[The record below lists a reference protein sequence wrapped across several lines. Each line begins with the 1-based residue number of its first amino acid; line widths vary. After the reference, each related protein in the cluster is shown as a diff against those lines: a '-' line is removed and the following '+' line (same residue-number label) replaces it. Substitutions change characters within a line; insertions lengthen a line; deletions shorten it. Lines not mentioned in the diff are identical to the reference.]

1 MFSHAAPDSAPFL
14 KGMFMKQVILCAAVL
29 LGLFATLAPA
39 QAATPPLVSVTC
51 SAGVTGC
58 AFALDD
64 QFPPE
69 GQQWQD
75 QTAWWTG
82 FNDSVTYQLDST
94 YMLTGLTVSLDNND
108 SYLIEASVDGNT
120 WDTVLFVGAPLG
132 SVFDGMDTF
141 STIIGNPF
149 FDANLSFTPAM
160 ASQIRITSVDGDTL
174 NSVGELQVTA
184 VPEPA
189 TWLLMASGLA
199 LVGLRRHR
207 RIR

>member
-1 MFSHAAPDSAPFL
+1 
-14 KGMFMKQVILCAAVL
+14 MKQVFLPAAVL

-39 QAATPPLVSVTC
+39 QAATPPLVSVACT
-51 SAGVTGC
+51 AGVTGC

-64 QFPPE
+64 QFPPQ
-69 GQQWQD
+69 GQDWQTE
-75 QTAWWTG
+75 TAWWTN
-82 FNDSVTYQLDST
+82 FNDSVSYQLNGT

-120 WDTVLFVGAPLG
+120 WDTVLFVGASLG
-132 SVFDGMDTF
+132 SVFGGMDTF
-141 STIIGNPF
+141 STITGNPF
-149 FDANLSFTPAM
+149 FDANLPFTPAM
-160 ASQIRITSVDGDTL
+160 ASQIRITSVDGDAL

-189 TWLLMASGLA
+189 TWLLMAIGLA
-199 LVGLRRHR
+199 LAGLRRHS

>member
-1 MFSHAAPDSAPFL
+1 
-14 KGMFMKQVILCAAVL
+14 MKQVILCAAVL

-39 QAATPPLVSVTC
+39 QAVTPPFVSVTC

-75 QTAWWTG
+75 QTAWWRN
-82 FNDSVTYQLDST
+82 FNDNVTYQLDST

-108 SYLIEASVDGNT
+108 TYLIGASVDGNT
-120 WDTVLFVGAPLG
+120 WFTVLTVWGFLG
-132 SVFDGMDTF
+132 SDSDGMDTF

-149 FDANLSFTPAM
+149 FHANLNFIPAM
-160 ASQIRITSVDGDTL
+160 ASQIRIVVMDDTGDGL
-174 NSVGELQVTA
+174 SSVGELQVTA

>member
-1 MFSHAAPDSAPFL
+1 
-14 KGMFMKQVILCAAVL
+14 
-29 LGLFATLAPA
+29 
-39 QAATPPLVSVTC
+39 
-51 SAGVTGC
+51 VTGC

-69 GQQWQD
+69 GQQWQN
-75 QTAWWTG
+75 QTAWWTSDVNG
-82 FNDSVTYQLDST
+82 SVTYELDST

-108 SYLIEASVDGNT
+108 AYLIEASVDGNT
-120 WDTVLFVGAPLG
+120 WVPVLFVWEFLG
-132 SVFDGMDTF
+132 NVFDGMDTF

-160 ASQIRITSVDGDTL
+160 ASQIRITQGDGGDGL
-174 NSVGELQVTA
+174 NSVGELQLTA